1 MSKVKDLFF
10 VVEELLGQ
18 GLDEV
23 EIARKLDIPVDMAQ
37 ELVQWVEEV
46 SYEGDMETDP
56 YS

>member
-37 ELVQWVEEV
+37 ELVQWVDEV
-46 SYEGDMETDP
+46 AYEGDMETDP

>member
-10 VVEELLGQ
+10 VVEELMDQ

-37 ELVQWVEEV
+37 ELVQWVDEV